1 VNSENLN
8 KSHSFL
14 QKKCNQSKTSLT
26 KKANKLSMEN
36 AKEIRFRQIVEE
48 NSNRIS
54 RICNY
59 YSKNSADSKDLH
71 QEILINIWKSLDK
84 FRGESSVNTWIYR
97 IAVNTSL
104 TFAGKNYRNLN
115 LSIDQMP
122 LGIGILLDDDEFEK
136 KQKAELRLDE
146 LEMQLN
152 LLSIIDKAL
161 ITMMLEGLSMREIA
175 DVIGLTEPNVKVKIH
190 RIKENLKQQLNN
202 LKQ

>member
-1 VNSENLN
+1 
-8 KSHSFL
+8 
-14 QKKCNQSKTSLT
+14 
-26 KKANKLSMEN
+26 MEN

-59 YSKNSADSKDLH
+59 YSKNSADSKDLQ

-122 LGIGILLDDDEFEK
+122 QGIGILLDDDEFEK
-136 KQKAELRLDE
+136 KQKAELRLEE